1 MTSAVLLGAALLAA
15 AGGLG
20 GGETLQRALDAGGVV
35 EIPAGV
41 WEVAPRRGTDAPMLS
56 IRGGTTL
63 RCAPGAVIRLRDG
76 AFGHGE
82 TLNEA
87 RMLANIDVG
96 GRVLDGTDIRIEG
109 CTFDGNDRGNGDPST
124 GSPELIT
131 CVRCERFVVR
141 DSVLQDVTYQGV
153 ATYLGAGHVVE
164 RNRLHGVAQ
173 THNADA
179 IQLNGGRD
187 VRITG
192 NTCANCSEAFVVQ
205 HATGRDGAAAHGAVI
220 ADNTAVGLAA
230 DAACRG
236 AGAPFACCEGPRR
249 GSGRDL
255 CAAGRAVGS
264 SIIVVAEDVVVR
276 GNTVRNANQI
286 SVQAGRGFPVRR
298 VLVEENLVLGGR
310 ANGILLY
317 AIAGV
322 PALDDVVVQGN
333 EVRGVAAS
341 GVQLRGIARGV
352 VVIDNTLADNC
363 ARGACA
369 TGVLVGDGVERLVL
383 QANRITVRPGSGP
396 AIVRGEVPRSARARG
411 VPPRS

>member
-15 AGGLG
+15 AGGPG
-20 GGETLQRALDAGGVV
+20 SLQRALDAGGPVTV
-35 EIPAGV
+35 PAGV
-41 WEVAPRRGTDAPMLS
+41 WEVAPRRGTNAPMLS

-109 CTFDGNDRGNGDPST
+109 CTFDGNDRGNADPSA

-141 DSVLQDVTYQGV
+141 DSVLQDVTYQAV

-164 RNRLHGVAQ
+164 GNRLYGVGQ

-179 IQLNGGRD
+179 VQLNGGRA

-192 NTCANCSEAFVVQ
+192 NTCTNCSEAFVVQ
-205 HATGRDGAAAHGAVI
+205 HATGRDGAPAQGAVI

-230 DAACRG
+230 DAACSG
-236 AGAPFACCEGPRR
+236 VGTPFACCTGGRR

-264 SIIVVAEDVVVR
+264 SIIVVADDVVVR

-298 VLVEENLVLGGR
+298 VLVEENRVLGGR
-310 ANGILLY
+310 ANGILVY
-317 AIAGV
+317 AGRDA

-333 EVRGVAAS
+333 EVHGVAAS
-341 GVQLRGIARGV
+341 GVQLRGAARGV
-352 VVIDNTLADNC
+352 VVVDNTLADNC

-369 TGVLVGDGVERLVL
+369 SGVLVDDAVERLVL
-383 QANRITVRPGSGP
+383 HANRIAVAPGGRP
-396 AIVRGEVPRSARARG
+396 AVVRGDAPRSARARG